1 MKQSWAAWYEPP
13 QTHDWSGRREQDVC
27 RYYQV
32 VECLDLSKPDA
43 WKLLASKKPKVI
55 ILGFSSDE
63 GVERNQG
70 RVGAKAGPVKLRDK
84 FGKLP
89 LHFSA
94 QPFNILD
101 GGNIICDGDLEA
113 SQAALGHLISEIRR
127 QGILPIVLGGGHET
141 AWGHYLGLHDSAGK
155 SFGIINFDAH
165 LDMRPLG
172 QHPKIGSSGTSFLQ
186 IAEMRKKAQ
195 LPFHYACLGLQM
207 TGNTDALFQT
217 MTAWGVKPVFA
228 KDWFVEPERVK
239 EVIQYYIQNFDA
251 LYVSICLDVFAES
264 VAPGVSAP
272 NALGLFPYHVIFPLK
287 KLAESG
293 KIIALDI
300 VELAPNLDQNDQ
312 TARLGASILAEFLYS
327 LK

>member
-1 MKQSWAAWYEPP
+1 MNQPWASWYEPP
-13 QTHDWSGRREQDVC
+13 QIHDWTGRKELDVC
-27 RYYQV
+27 RYYQII
-32 VECLDLSKPDA
+32 ECLDLSKSEN
-43 WKLLASKKPKVI
+43 WKSLSSKKPKVI
-55 ILGFSSDE
+55 ILGFCSDE

-70 RVGAKAGPVKLRDK
+70 RVGAKDGAYHLRNK

-94 QPFNILD
+94 QPFNIVD

-113 SQAALGHLISEIRR
+113 SQAALGYLIAEIRH

-141 AWGHYLGLHDSAGK
+141 AWGHYLGLHNSGGQN
-155 SFGIINFDAH
+155 FGIINFDAH

-172 QHPKIGSSGTSFLQ
+172 QPPKVSTSGTSFLQ

-228 KDWFVEPERVK
+228 KDWFAEPERVK
-239 EVIQYYIQNFDA
+239 EVIQYYVQNFEA

-272 NALGLFPYHVIFPLK
+272 SALGLFPYHVIFPLQ

-293 KIIALDI
+293 KIIGLDI
-300 VELAPNLDQNDQ
+300 VELAPNLDQNDK
-312 TARLGASILAEFLYS
+312 TARLGASLLAEFLYC